1 MAKTVQPA
9 YDLIFGVHPLLEVLA
24 AKRRKVIAIYT
35 TKPEPKAWRLLD
47 DKLSKATK
55 INYVTRD
62 ALHRLA
68 GTTDHQGVVATVEP
82 FKFRKQFFVKEK
94 SPCLVMLDGIQDPR
108 NLGAILRSVHCTG
121 FNGVILCGK
130 GNVEITATAH
140 KSSAGLAE
148 HLDIFLAPTATYAV
162 QELNKAGYK
171 IYLATLDGTRANA
184 ATFTTPLCIVIGS
197 EGAGISPEI
206 SKTGEKITLPQCT
219 PNISY
224 NASVA
229 AGILLFLVATQN
241 RII

>member
-1 MAKTVQPA
+1 MTKTKQPV

-24 AKRRKVIAIYT
+24 AKRRKIIAIYT
-35 TKPEPKAWRLLD
+35 TKPEPKAWKLLEG
-47 DKLSKATK
+47 KLPSYIK
-55 INYVTRD
+55 INYVTRE
-62 ALHRLA
+62 ALQRLA
-68 GTTDHQGVVATVEP
+68 GTTDHQGLIATIEP
-82 FKFRKQFFVKEK
+82 FKFRKQFFSKEK

-108 NLGAILRSVHCTG
+108 NLGAILRSVYCTG

-162 QELNKAGYK
+162 QELKKAGYN

-184 ATFTTPLCIVIGS
+184 ATFTMPLCIVIGS
-197 EGAGISPEI
+197 EGKGISPEI
-206 SKTGEKITLPQCT
+206 SKSGEKITLPQRT
-219 PNISY
+219 PDISY

-229 AGILLFLVATQN
+229 AGVLLFLVATQN